1 MELNEQTLL
10 ISDDTEL
17 PQIQCKSNI
26 FNAYLLVHFREDLK
40 LKENDQLQDTTWLGV
55 FAYFIAAV
63 QWAALIL
70 LSAIVIDNSGVIS
83 PWVEMHWIPADWN
96 TLVMFPFFVIAVIT
110 CRKDIHGHKL
120 YQDWMLF
127 QFSIFRMGFI
137 LLFSN

>member
-83 PWVEMHWIPADWN
+83 PALDPSRLEYVGYVP
-96 TLVMFPFFVIAVIT
+96 
-110 CRKDIHGHKL
+110 
-120 YQDWMLF
+120 
-127 QFSIFRMGFI
+127 IFRNC
-137 LLFSN
+137 SHHV